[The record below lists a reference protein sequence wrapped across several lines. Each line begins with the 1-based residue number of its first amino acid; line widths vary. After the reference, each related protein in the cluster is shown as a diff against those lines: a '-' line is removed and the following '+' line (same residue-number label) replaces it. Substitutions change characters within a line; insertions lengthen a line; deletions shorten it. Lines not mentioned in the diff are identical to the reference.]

1 MGYGDNRMAARN
13 HLARRSPDA
22 ARGAPGRHPR
32 FFAQPAEHHGPL
44 GITPIGLI
52 SMGSIFGTGRI
63 FPLALNFFGAFYH
76 VVH

>member
-1 MGYGDNRMAARN
+1 MELTPLAAPN
-13 HLARRSPDA
+13 HLARRSRTPLAALPDA
-22 ARGAPGRHPR
+22 ARD

-44 GITPIGLI
+44 GIIPFGLI

-63 FPLALNFFGAFYH
+63 FPLALNFFSAFYH